1 MFFICHNI
9 IIFVYYKLINY
20 NMKNKKYVRFCSNC
34 GKELTYRSYS
44 AFYNANKKESLC
56 RNCGCRK
63 DQEHSANLNKLLEDT
78 PEAFYWIGFILSDGC
93 IYDGRLT
100 LRLQNKDKDQVL
112 KFGKFVEY
120 TGSYG
125 TSKTSTG
132 VSCMDK
138 NLTKAICEKFDI
150 HERKTYNPPTSIL
163 KFESSLLIALLAGF
177 IDGDG
182 RIANQTKRKDFFLTI
197 KVHSS
202 WLNILKE
209 FNSLIC
215 EENFCK
221 INSKGYAVLTITNT
235 ETLKRLKTKVLDLNL
250 PILSRKWDIIDMNFV
265 SKYVTASLLRNKV
278 IELYLQGKKN
288 KEISEECKTSQ
299 SNVSKIIKNYKN
311 DN

>member
-1 MFFICHNI
+1 MFFIYYNL

-20 NMKNKKYVRFCSNC
+20 SMENKEYIRFCPKC
-34 GKELTYRSYS
+34 GKELTYKSYS

-63 DQEHSANLNKLLEDT
+63 NQKHSANLSRLLEDT
-78 PEAFYWIGFILSDGC
+78 PEAFYWMGFILSDGC
-93 IYDGRLT
+93 ICEGRLT
-100 LRLQNKDKDQVL
+100 LELQNKDKDQVL
-112 KFGKFVEY
+112 KFGDFIEY
-120 TGSYG
+120 SGSYG
-125 TSKTSTG
+125 TSETSTR

-138 NLTKAICEKFDI
+138 DLTEAICKKFDI
-150 HERKTYNPPTSIL
+150 HEKKTYNPPASIL
-163 KFESSLLIALLAGF
+163 KFENSLLLALLAGF
-177 IDGDG
+177 VDGDG
-182 RIANQTKRKDFFLTI
+182 RIANQNKRKDFFLTI
-197 KVHSS
+197 KTHKS

-221 INSKGYAVLTITNT
+221 INSQGYAVLTITNS
-235 ETLKRLKTKVLDLNL
+235 EILKNLKSKILGLNL

-265 SKYVTASLLRNKV
+265 SKYVTAEILRNRV
-278 IELYLQGKKN
+278 IELHLRGKKN